1 MNNNKLNYYNNI
13 DYIEDMNYMN
23 NKKIV
28 NSKNNIKNNIKNSIK
43 DRNDLISFIKSNKNM
58 HIIIKVGASWCGPC
72 KKMKPQFN
80 KLLNYLI
87 KKYEKKIVYLEMD
100 LDNDKDCCSY
110 LRVKGVPNILYYKN
124 GVVNQSMVGY
134 KEDSLNKLFS
144 YIERN
149 ITIYN
154 K

>member
-1 MNNNKLNYYNNI
+1 MNNKLNYYNNTN
-13 DYIEDMNYMN
+13 YIKDINNMN

-28 NSKNNIKNNIKNSIK
+28 NSKNNIKNNIK

-58 HIIIKVGASWCGPC
+58 HIIIKVSASWCGPC

-80 KLLNYLI
+80 KLLNSLI
-87 KKYEKKIVYLEMD
+87 KKYENKIVYLEMD